1 MPYDFRDPEYCPKSL
16 TKYFY
21 VLTTANKIAK
31 ICTYVAFSN
40 NAFDRDQ
47 KMLLNLYRFKHNKEN
62 IGSHGFEDLFE
73 IFKVILF

>member
-31 ICTYVAFSN
+31 ICTYVAFFN

-47 KMLLNLYRFKHNKEN
+47 KMLLTYIDLN
-62 IGSHGFEDLFE
+62 IIKKTLARM
-73 IFKVILF
+73 V